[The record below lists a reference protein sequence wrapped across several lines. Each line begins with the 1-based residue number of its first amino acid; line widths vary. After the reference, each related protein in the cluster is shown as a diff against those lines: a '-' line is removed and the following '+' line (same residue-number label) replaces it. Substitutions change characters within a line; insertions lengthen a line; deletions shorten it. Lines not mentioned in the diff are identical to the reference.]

1 MAGKGGKKGEPRTPG
16 AGMPEHVPTAE
27 NRTKVEA
34 YAAIGVPVKMIA
46 TLIGLG
52 SDNTLR
58 KHYGPELEKGAAQG
72 LAQVA
77 NTLFMR
83 ATKNNDLG
91 AAIFYLK
98 ARGGWS
104 EKTVVEHQGK
114 VTLEQLVTASIDG
127 KPADGG

>member
-1 MAGKGGKKGEPRTPG
+1 MAGLPAHKPTP
-16 AGMPEHVPTAE
+16 EL
-27 NRTKVEA
+27 RTKVEA
-34 YAAIGVPVKMIA
+34 YAAIGIPHRMMA
-46 TLIGLG
+46 SLIGLG
-52 SDNTLR
+52 SDATLVKYYR
-58 KHYGPELEKGAAQG
+58 EELDRGAAQG

-83 ATKNNDLG
+83 ATKGNDLG

-114 VTLEQLVTASIDG
+114 VTLEHLVTASLNDG
-127 KPADGG
+127 KPRIGSD